1 MKRKNIIVFA
11 SGGGSNFK
19 NILKKI
25 SSENLPI
32 NLCLLVSNNI
42 NCGAVKYAKKND
54 IDFFIYNKLNFPN
67 DDEQK
72 ILYKKIKSKSPDL
85 IILAGYLKKISKQI
99 VKSYNKKILNIH
111 PSLLPKYGG
120 KGNYGMNVHNKVY
133 QNKDN
138 ISGATIHFVD
148 YNYDTGPILIQKSV
162 LLDKFDNPK
171 TIAEKVLKIEHE
183 IYPKAIKYFCYN
195 QISWDKNIPK
205 IKE

>member
-171 TIAEKVLKIEHE
+171 KIAEKVLKIEHE